1 MTLNKILISFI
12 ALSLVGCQSTDR
24 PQPTNS
30 KAELNNAIAASTSKP
45 KSAALTPPPP
55 LPQAVQQELSA
66 DALLGQAN
74 QRIQEKR
81 FDVNAKDVDAKVFF
95 ASLVHNTPLSIV
107 VHPQVTGKISLSL
120 KAVTLSD
127 VLQVVQDIYGYEVRR
142 EGRILRVYPAGLRT
156 ETFPVNYL
164 YMQRKGISLTSVNS
178 GRISDNN
185 DNGGSGGSGNNGN
198 NSGSN
203 NNNSD
208 NQNENG
214 DNNSGENSV
223 TNGTFIRSSNETDF
237 WKDLQQTLTS
247 IVGSEGQNRDVV
259 VTPQAGLVTVRAYP
273 DELRQVRE
281 FLSKAESHLQ
291 RQVILQAKI
300 IEVTLSDDYQQG
312 IQWNR
317 LVGSLGNEGN
327 TKFNFGT
334 SGAAEG
340 FSNLITRGLGGVAS
354 LSLTGTDFQ
363 AMIRLLK
370 TQGDVD
376 VLSSPRVTAS
386 NNQKAVIKVGTD
398 EYFVTRVSSN
408 IVTAGNG
415 SEPIIQPEVGLT
427 PFFSGIALDVMP
439 QIDDAGNVLL
449 HVHPSVVDINEQTKT
464 INIGDS
470 PYTLPLAQSEIRES
484 DTVIK
489 AHSGDVVVIGGL
501 MKSQKLDQTSKV
513 PLLGDIPFLGKAFT
527 NHRKTVQKTEL
538 IILLQPTVVGEGTW
552 KTELERS
559 RDLLDRWYPE
569 N

>member
-1 MTLNKILISFI
+1 MTLNKIFISLI
-12 ALSLVGCQSTDR
+12 ALSLVGCQSTNR

-30 KAELNNAIAASTSKP
+30 KAELNQAIAASTPKAKP
-45 KSAALTPPPP
+45 SALTPPPP

-74 QRIQEKR
+74 QGIQEKR

-95 ASLVHNTPLSIV
+95 ASLVHDTPFSVV
-107 VHPQVTGKISLSL
+107 VHPQVTGHISLSL
-120 KAVTLSD
+120 KAVTLSE

-164 YMQRKGISLTSVNS
+164 YMQRQGISLTSVNS

-185 DNGGSGGSGNNGN
+185 DNGNGGNNNNGN
-198 NSGSN
+198 NNGNN
-203 NNNSD
+203 NNNSN
-208 NQNENG
+208 NQNNNG
-214 DNNSGENSV
+214 DGNNNNSV
-223 TNGTFIRSSNETDF
+223 TNGTFIKSSSETDF
-237 WKDLQQTLTS
+237 WKDLQKTLTS
-247 IVGSEGQNRDVV
+247 IVGSEGQGRQVV
-259 VTPQAGLVTVRAYP
+259 VTPQAGLVTIRAYP

-281 FLSKAESHLQ
+281 FLSKAENHLQ

-300 IEVTLSDDYQQG
+300 IEVALSNDYQQG

-317 LVGSLGNEGN
+317 LVGSLGNDGN

-340 FSNLITRGLGGVAS
+340 FSNLITRGLGGVTS

-363 AMIRLLK
+363 AMVRLLK

-398 EYFVTRVSSN
+398 EYFVTSVSSN

-449 HVHPSVVDINEQTKT
+449 HIHPSVVDINEQTKT
-464 INIGDS
+464 INIGDA

-501 MKSQKLDQTSKV
+501 MKTQKIDQTSKV
-513 PLLGDIPFLGKAFT
+513 PLLGDIPFLGEAFT
-527 NHRKTVQKTEL
+527 NHSKATQKTEL
-538 IILLQPTVVGEGTW
+538 IILLKPTVVGEGTW
-552 KTELERS
+552 KSELERS

-569 N
+569 D